1 MEKDSY
7 SSTTTKSSFIR
18 RSASFG
24 NTSPF
29 SSRGNKHI
37 FRAYP
42 STLKIAELCFETTAA
57 HSTIIWSDWLG
68 FLPLWGTGT
77 DFVSILP
84 LPLIYWPSRKH
95 YIVHR
100 NNAQDC
106 FGITWDQLCTTFN
119 TMIWSQVQTITH
131 TVLLR
136 KQSPGASN
144 LQRGWSCEYIFY
156 SSTTVLNPWSEWTH
170 CMENGE
176 SNVFSRLTLP
186 HIESKLYMNINTV
199 KLG

>member
-1 MEKDSY
+1 MIRHVPSCNEFIVCWHVQFFSNLRKHRSTGLTFVLHSDKTLVENDSY

-24 NTSPF
+24 NISPF

-42 STLKIAELCFETTAA
+42 SSLKIAELCFETTAA

-95 YIVHR
+95 YIVHG

-106 FGITWDQLCTTFN
+106 FGITGDQLCATFN
-119 TMIWSQVQTITH
+119 T
-131 TVLLR
+131 R
-136 KQSPGASN
+136 FEAKCKQ
-144 LQRGWSCEYIFY
+144 
-156 SSTTVLNPWSEWTH
+156 
-170 CMENGE
+170 
-176 SNVFSRLTLP
+176 
-186 HIESKLYMNINTV
+186 
-199 KLG
+199 